1 MTFDL
6 VGPRLDL
13 FQAPERVLGSMTG
26 QQFGSSIVNM
36 ANTRARE
43 LAIFQQLSLGNI
55 PSFLR
60 RGLPISV
67 DAGGHHAIFW
77 TMPDYLAIGED
88 ESFLRI
94 PMRPTTA
101 TKAAQLFGAC
111 LPTRK
116 MCNDIRRA
124 MPIHLGFHGMSHR
137 SMAAVATF
145 GEHNEIIQKALAG
158 RQPELGIDGPKKTV
172 VIAKG
177 RPKGNVAI
185 YGGYWPTGKIVQGPQ
200 IQMSAHT
207 IDYLDYSHGI
217 RWVWEQVY
225 VDGEMLY
232 LEDVLTHPELHALFS
247 DEGIYAHDDCSY
259 EAAL

>member
-1 MTFDL
+1 MNIDL

-13 FQAPERVLGSMTG
+13 FQAPERVAGSMSGT
-26 QQFGSSIVNM
+26 QFGSSVLNM
-36 ANTRARE
+36 PNGRARE

-55 PSFLR
+55 PTFLR

-67 DAGGHHAIFW
+67 DAGGHHAVFW

-88 ESFLRI
+88 DDFLRM

-101 TKAAQLFGAC
+101 TKAAQLYGAC

-124 MPIHLGFHGMSHR
+124 MPIHLGFHGMSDHP
-137 SMAAVATF
+137 MAAVATF
-145 GEHNEIIQKALAG
+145 GAHNAIIQKALAG
-158 RQPELGIDGPKKTV
+158 RQPELGIDGPKKV
-172 VIAKG
+172 VLIARG
-177 RPKGNVAI
+177 RPKPNVAI

-225 VDGEMLY
+225 VDGEMMY
-232 LEDVLTHPELHALFS
+232 LEDALCHDELHALFS
-247 DEGIYAHDDCSY
+247 DEGKYSHDDCSY
-259 EAAL
+259 DVTL